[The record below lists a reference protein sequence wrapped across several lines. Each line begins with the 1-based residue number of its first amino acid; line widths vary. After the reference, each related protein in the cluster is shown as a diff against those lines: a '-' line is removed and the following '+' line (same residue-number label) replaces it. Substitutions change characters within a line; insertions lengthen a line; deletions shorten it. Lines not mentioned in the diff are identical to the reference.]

1 MTLNTSG
8 ALLEG
13 MRFSTGNN
21 VYTFPPDNLVLASNQ
36 NIFSSIS
43 ERAEY
48 VIVSGTL
55 NPSKKQLEIA
65 DPDLVFYWSRNEPG
79 VTRFDYDSY
88 SGRWMPMPG
97 SCPRSA
103 GGLSNTSRLSVP
115 VPDPAKA
122 SGAPFSLYLDDNP
135 RVEFLLSFIGSNDF
149 TNPILL
155 PGLTV
160 EINDSGFLNFS
171 SIDIASNEDKPVSY
185 TGQNFT
191 PRTHGRGDVG
201 VLPDFASTDYRLF
214 MNPRP
219 ASGQIPRIRIGY
231 GPHLVS
237 EEVSSES
244 LLTPPPAGTVRWS
257 ADTGRLKF
265 SVEDVSANSG
275 ETIYYDGVFLGSEQ
289 FDRHTTAIAGSWPSV
304 SFNILSAVGAM
315 DIKRFIVF
323 AEKDGETRR
332 YFSTTTYSSSSAPT
346 SGWCYVD
353 LDTGNFYLSS
363 TDVSNFSGWTF
374 WYLDALLNIGA
385 VGVSVQMRRSAVN
398 RSGEAS
404 VPDFSVVYEVVQTLS
419 DNLNPY
425 PFAMLPTVPTVDEDL
440 RFQIDVGTGS
450 FVGDLVDSSDATKRG
465 YGYLLDLSQKQLKF
479 TARATP
485 RAYSLPKDQS
495 SIKLDGAAL
504 VNRGV
509 EVKRDGVLLSA
520 SEFDLDSSSGLIEFV
535 EPIGEGEVGAVEVS
549 GNCSG
554 SVFTT
559 TSPIFSSS
567 DSGKRLLVY
576 SGENSGIY
584 DILSVESSTK
594 VSVSPAF
601 VHSVDASA
609 SVRST
614 DEIIADRLWTPVVST
629 PKKFSIYRSPN
640 GPSGAFTKLDV
651 GSYSVKQYVGQVSV
665 STAALPGE
673 SFRIEYVSLD
683 SEDGGVTVTSTQRV
697 ETALFKI
704 SQEDATFSVG
714 SKVLTFNANGKTVN
728 TEHPIV
734 LYVEGVTQ
742 DPNFFV
748 FTAPGTITVSDAIPS
763 GPVTV
768 DYWVE
773 EAIGGETIINLQHYP
788 VDYDSLK
795 VLGPIPGQTIV
806 GDQSMQVS
814 GDQTATLKA
823 RCALLLE
830 DQDMLY
836 ISESS
841 YDPGADVTKVLFS
854 QGVLSDSE
862 NVKVTGT
869 INTSRSGNSL
879 FFAALSNPPYL
890 VAETNAV
897 EIFVSGTNS
906 VRVHGDVSALY
917 KAGTVMDFDGDPYW
931 IRGSKYDTASDITTI
946 GTAGSARRNYI
957 TPVVKRSVRP
967 VLNPS
972 SEFSTLRPAHIS
984 RGFTLAK
991 MGSSSSVLQQGVDYD
1006 LGDDGVIKLKLDIAY
1021 GDVLRAMYVAR
1032 VMQPSGTV
1040 FEFNFARE
1048 IAPDGSNGLAGQKLV
1063 AHYNL
1068 LAPDT
1073 FFYRVETV
1081 VSMLPEAKETV
1092 VGGDVATSSGPNIVS
1107 TPSQQT
1113 KDSGLPSPWYYSA
1126 HYRNVDVVVQR
1137 FLLYYNDLINMYED
1151 LFEYVDGRHVGG
1163 TSGRFRY
1170 DGVLGRVVSTYDE
1183 IKNDIDDSVVLYNS
1197 FSMSSAFPPTQVSV
1211 PVYGK
1216 MSDTNNLSRIFPT
1229 TKTGAAFIG
1238 NVSTATTG
1246 QQVGSYDIENIVST
1260 GTTVTSRASAFFT
1273 SSLPITGGTQ
1283 FTLDSSSSATELT
1296 NVLTGGSVHYG
1307 TNGDSS
1313 SLTPP
1318 FTIGQKI
1325 QAFDLDEI
1333 VIGEGEITDVDPVD
1347 AYVVFTTIKT
1357 SVQIGSLAQTAADFE
1372 GDANMQHMYT
1382 PGVDYLVSS
1391 DSGQIVYFKTPTG
1404 SLFQNNPLQGN
1415 EIIHANITFGNTD
1428 LAPFRFPA
1436 LDGLELDDS
1445 GHQSVPRTRSKCEL
1459 RCLIQE
1465 LSSVKVGSAK
1475 YPIFSGP
1482 LTDVESNVPLKIGDE
1497 IQFVNGPNNGFST
1510 TVTNISSGNVHTS
1523 PPLPYLTPSESDF
1536 VVGVHEFE
1544 SFLGDEVMILNK
1556 ELEKLGSVM
1565 GMFGTTVTG
1574 GSGIATSTSTW
1585 QDASANFSETEGMLL
1600 RVMDGPSM
1608 GLYRID
1614 SASGDTITISPS
1626 PYSQFI
1632 LGIGQYLIVEPWP
1645 FLNES
1650 EFQFVSWFHR
1660 STLEFLQ
1667 STTSWLASPT
1677 LSGFVGRMNDVERRR
1692 RDLNDAVSDSGS
1704 LTSLLR
1710 NGDNLYDT
1718 RYLWINQRTNRETG
1732 LVQLQARAYLQGVIT
1747 IAKVTE
1753 NQRKRFLMESVA
1765 SVAGLV

>member
-21 VYTFPPDNLVLASNQ
+21 AYTFPPDNLVLASNQ

-97 SCPRSA
+97 SYPRSV
-103 GGLSNTSRLSVP
+103 GNLSNASRLSIP
-115 VPDPAKA
+115 VPDSSKA
-122 SGAPFSLYLDDNP
+122 SGAPFSLYLDDSP

-191 PRTHGRGDVG
+191 PRMHGRGDIG

-219 ASGQIPRIRIGY
+219 AFGQIPRIRIGY

-257 ADTGRLKF
+257 VDTGRLKF

-275 ETIYYDGVFLGSEQ
+275 ETVYYDGVFLGSKQ
-289 FDRHTTAIAGSWPSV
+289 FDRHAATIVGSWPSV
-304 SFNILSAVGAM
+304 SFNVLSAVGAM
-315 DIKRFIVF
+315 DIKRFVVF

-363 TDVSNFSGWTF
+363 TDVSNFSDWTF
-374 WYLDALLNIGA
+374 WCLDALLNIGA

-398 RSGEAS
+398 GSGEAS

-425 PFAMLPTVPTVDEDL
+425 PFTMLPTIPTVDEDL

-465 YGYLLDLSQKQLKF
+465 YGHLLDLSQKQLKF

-509 EVKRDGVLLSA
+509 EVKKDGVLLSA

-549 GNCSG
+549 GSCSG
-554 SVFTT
+554 SVFTA

-594 VSVSPAF
+594 IFVSPAF
-601 VHSVDASA
+601 AHSMDASA

-629 PKKFSIYRSPN
+629 PKKFSIYRSPD
-640 GPSGAFTKLDV
+640 GPSGTFAKLNV
-651 GSYSVKQYVGQVSV
+651 GEYSVKQNVGQVNISR
-665 STAALPGE
+665 AALPGE
-673 SFRIEYVSLD
+673 SFKVEYVSLD
-683 SEDGGVTVTSTQRV
+683 SDDNGVTVVSTQRN
-697 ETALFKI
+697 ETALFKM
-704 SQEDATFSVG
+704 SQEAAMFSAG
-714 SKVLTFNANGKTVN
+714 SKILTFNADGKTVN
-728 TEHPIV
+728 TERPIV
-734 LYVEGVTQ
+734 LYMDGVTQ
-742 DPNFFV
+742 DPESFV
-748 FTAPGTITVSDAIPS
+748 FTSPGTITVSDSILS
-763 GPVTV
+763 GSVVV
-768 DYWVE
+768 DYWIE
-773 EAIGGETIINLQHYP
+773 EATGGETTINLHHYP
-788 VDYDSLK
+788 VDYDTLK
-795 VLGPIPGQTIV
+795 VSGPIPGQTTV
-806 GDQSMQVS
+806 GDQEMQVS
-814 GDQTATLKA
+814 GDQTSMLKA

-836 ISESS
+836 ILESS
-841 YDPGADVTKVLFS
+841 YDSEADTTKVLFE
-854 QGVLSDSE
+854 QNVLSDSE
-862 NVKVTGT
+862 NIKVTGT
-869 INTSRSGNSL
+869 ISAPKSSS
-879 FFAALSNPPYL
+879 FSFSALSNPPYL
-890 VAETNAV
+890 VSETNAV

-906 VRVHGDVSALY
+906 VRVHGDVSNVY
-917 KAGTVMDFDGDPYW
+917 KTGTVMDFDGDPYW
-931 IRGSKYDTASDITTI
+931 VRGSTYDAASNITTV

-972 SEFSTLRPAHIS
+972 SEFSTSRPAHTS

-1006 LGDDGVIKLKLDIAY
+1006 LGDDGVIKLKSDVAY
-1021 GDVLRAMYVAR
+1021 GDILRAAYVAR
-1032 VMQPSGTV
+1032 VMQPVGTV

-1048 IAPDGSNGLAGQKLV
+1048 IAPDSSNGLAGQKLIM
-1063 AHYNL
+1063 HYNL

-1092 VGGDVATSSGPNIVS
+1092 VSGDSATSSGPNIAS

-1113 KDSGLPSPWYYSA
+1113 KDSGLPSPWYYST
-1126 HYRNVDVVVQR
+1126 HYQNVDTVVQR

-1151 LFEYVDGRHVGG
+1151 LLEYVDGRHVGG

-1197 FSMSSAFPPTQVSV
+1197 FSMSSAFPPTQISV

-1216 MSDTNNLSRIFPT
+1216 LSDANSLSRIFPT
-1229 TKTGAAFIG
+1229 TKTGSAFIG
-1238 NVSTATTG
+1238 NVIAAIAG
-1246 QQVGSYDIENIVST
+1246 QQVGSYGIKNIIST

-1273 SSLPITGGTQ
+1273 SSTPITGGTQ
-1283 FTLDSSSSATELT
+1283 FTLDSSSSAVELT
-1296 NVLTGGSVHYG
+1296 SVLTGAPVSYG
-1307 TNGDSS
+1307 TNGDSKS
-1313 SLTPP
+1313 STPP
-1318 FTIGQKI
+1318 FRAGQKV
-1325 QAFDLDEI
+1325 QAFDLDGVI
-1333 VIGEGEITDVDPVD
+1333 IGEGEVTDVDPVD
-1347 AYVVFTTIKT
+1347 SYVVFTTIDT
-1357 SVQIGSLAQTAADFE
+1357 NVQIGSLAQTAADFE
-1372 GDANMQHMYT
+1372 GDANMQNLYT
-1382 PGVDYLVSS
+1382 PGIDYLVSS
-1391 DSGQIVYFKTPTG
+1391 DSGQIIYFKTPTA

-1415 EIIHANITFGNTD
+1415 ETIHAKIVFGNTD

-1436 LDGLELDDS
+1436 LDGFELDDS
-1445 GHQSVPRTRSKCEL
+1445 GRQSVPKTRSKCEL
-1459 RCLIQE
+1459 RYLFQE
-1465 LSSVKVGSAK
+1465 LLSVKIGFAK
-1475 YPIFSGP
+1475 YETFGTL
-1482 LTDVESNVPLKIGDE
+1482 LTGVSSNVSLKTGDT

-1510 TVTNISSGNVHTS
+1510 TVTDVLSGGARVNPF
-1523 PPLPYLTPSESDF
+1523 PPHLDASGSDF
-1536 VVGVHEFE
+1536 VVGASEFE
-1544 SFLGDEVMILNK
+1544 SSIIDEIDILNR
-1556 ELEKLGSVM
+1556 ELNKLSSIM
-1565 GMFGTTVTG
+1565 EMFGTTVAS
-1574 GSGIATSTSTW
+1574 GSGTATSASVW
-1585 QDASANFSETEGMLL
+1585 QDASANFSGTEGMLL
-1600 RVMDGPSM
+1600 RVLDGPSA
-1608 GLYRID
+1608 GLYKID
-1614 SASGDTITISPS
+1614 SASGDTITVGSS
-1626 PYSQFI
+1626 PYSQLI
-1632 LGIGQYLIVEPWP
+1632 LGSGQYMIVKPWP
-1645 FLNES
+1645 FLREP
-1650 EFQFVSWFHR
+1650 EYQFVSWFYR
-1660 STLEFLQ
+1660 STSEFLQ
-1667 STTSWLASPT
+1667 STTSWLASPM
-1677 LSGFVGRMNDVERRR
+1677 LSGLAGRVDDVGQRRS
-1692 RDLNDAVSDSGS
+1692 DLNDAVSDSGS

-1718 RYLWINQRTNRETG
+1718 RYIWINQRTNKETG
-1732 LVQLQARAYLQGVIT
+1732 LNQLQARAYLQGLNT

-1753 NQRKRFLMESVA
+1753 NQRKRFLMESI
-1765 SVAGLV
+1765 AGLL